1 MQRYLLEGQ
10 AKISD
15 LARGKHDLVDSGIRC
30 PGDITPRVLLAWRLN
45 LSFTRDILPAWR
57 PAPSEQM
64 P

>member
-30 PGDITPRVLLAWRLN
+30 PGDITPRVASKRYDTEGAVNEGCRCHSLRG
-45 LSFTRDILPAWR
+45 FIR
-57 PAPSEQM
+57 
-64 P
+64 